1 MQQIISGKSNKKEN
15 TMSKNTRTKYH
26 VRKRMFLNRD
36 LDMRAFAIGI
46 VEDTRDVSNE
56 NEDGWNSGWIE
67 LVLADCYRHVSF
79 DFNLNTKENR
89 ANSLY
94 KIRRIAAIVNA
105 VHEAIETEAKS
116 IENCKFVKPK
126 AKAKS
131 SAG

>member
-1 MQQIISGKSNKKEN
+1 MSNN
-15 TMSKNTRTKYH
+15 RRTKYH
-26 VRKRMFLNRD
+26 VRRRMFLNRD

-46 VEDTRDVSNE
+46 VEDTREIPNE
-56 NEDGWNSGWIE
+56 NEDDWNSAWIE

-79 DFNLNTKENR
+79 DFNLNTKEGR

-105 VHEAIETEAKS
+105 VREAIEAEAKS
-116 IENCKFVKPK
+116 IDERKIVKPK

-131 SAG
+131 AAA

>member
-1 MQQIISGKSNKKEN
+1 MSNKQ
-15 TMSKNTRTKYH
+15 RTKYH
-26 VRKRMFLNRD
+26 VRKRIFLNRD

-46 VEDTRDVSNE
+46 VEDTREIPTEDE
-56 NEDGWNSGWIE
+56 NSWNSGWIE

-105 VHEAIETEAKS
+105 VRDAIETEAKS
-116 IENCKFVKPK
+116 IESRKIVKPK

-131 SAG
+131 VAG

>member
-1 MQQIISGKSNKKEN
+1 
-15 TMSKNTRTKYH
+15 MSKNQRTKYH

-46 VEDTRDVSNE
+46 VEDTREIPTEDE
-56 NEDGWNSGWIE
+56 NGWNSAWIE

-105 VHEAIETEAKS
+105 VRDAIEAEANS
-116 IENCKFVKPK
+116 IDERKIVKPK
-126 AKAKS
+126 VAPKAKS
-131 SAG
+131 AAG

>member
-1 MQQIISGKSNKKEN
+1 
-15 TMSKNTRTKYH
+15 MSKNQRTKYH

-46 VEDTRDVSNE
+46 VQDTRVIPNE
-56 NEDGWNSGWIE
+56 NEDGWKWGTIE
-67 LVLADCYRHVSF
+67 LTLGDCNRQISY
-79 DFNLNTKENR
+79 DFNLSSKENR

-105 VHEAIETEAKS
+105 VCEAIEIEVES
-116 IENCKFVKPK
+116 IESRKIVKPK

-131 SAG
+131 AAE